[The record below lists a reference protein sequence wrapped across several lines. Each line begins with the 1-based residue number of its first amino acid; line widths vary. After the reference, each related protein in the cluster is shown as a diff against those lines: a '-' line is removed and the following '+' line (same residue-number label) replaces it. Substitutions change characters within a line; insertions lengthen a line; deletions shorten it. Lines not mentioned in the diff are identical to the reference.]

1 MSSRFSETTL
11 PAGVPL
17 PSDGIAP
24 CGEQPS
30 RLQALHS
37 KHPAYGTWAYKR
49 RLERAY
55 VDWLHERGLFTH
67 FVTLTFKLID
77 IAGRRTTQK
86 MVEDAV
92 RNLLRR
98 LACTIHGR
106 RRIKYRPPIRSVVTI
121 DWGWKGN
128 HPHAHLMLE
137 GPAGMGYE
145 QFSALIKRC
154 AHRVNLLD
162 GEPHIRPY
170 QDAGGAR
177 YVVKHGIG
185 RMIVSLFDAPY
196 YAP

>member
-1 MSSRFSETTL
+1 MRTDTL
-11 PAGVPL
+11 G
-17 PSDGIAP
+17 
-24 CGEQPS
+24 QPS
-30 RLQALHS
+30 RLPALHS
-37 KHPAYGTWAYKR
+37 RYPAYGTWAYKR

-67 FVTLTFKLID
+67 FVTLTFQLID
-77 IAGRRTTQK
+77 AAGHRTTQR

-106 RRIKYRPPIRSVVTI
+106 RRIRYRPPIRSVITI

-137 GPAGMGYE
+137 APAGMAYE
-145 QFSALIKRC
+145 QFSLLIKRC
-154 AHRVNLLD
+154 ANRVRLLD
-162 GEPHIRPY
+162 EEPHIRPY
-170 QDAGGAR
+170 QNAGGAR

-196 YAP
+196 AP